1 MAVYVLI
8 HLSLSKTERLFI
20 VTSRIEFSLNWHHKI
35 VCVSPAASDH
45 ADFSPGSVMSCQQ
58 LCKDQSFLTWLSFV
72 SSWGSCPVLPC
83 FEYGQGSYRRI
94 CINSP
99 VSFLDFYKLGSLHTV
114 VLPYPQLIGVK
125 IIDKSQK

>member
-20 VTSRIEFSLNWHHKI
+20 VTSRIEFSLTWHHKI
-35 VCVSPAASDH
+35 VCISLAAADR
-45 ADFSPGSVMSCQQ
+45 ADFSPSSVMSCKQ

-72 SSWGSCPVLPC
+72 PTVALALYSLV
-83 FEYGQGSYRRI
+83 EYGQGSYWRI

-99 VSFLDFYKLGSLHTV
+99 VSSLDVYKLDSLHTV
-114 VLPYPQLIGVK
+114 VLLYPQLIGVK
-125 IIDKSQK
+125 IIDKSWK